1 MNVIPPRSVLAALL
15 FAGAA
20 VSVPVA
26 AQEPKPPAQT
36 TEMAAS
42 ESTFKLRA
50 ERNVVVVR
58 VVVRDVSGK
67 AVTGLYKE
75 DFRLFDNGKPQ
86 TIFDFSAESPA
97 TKLGPAAPG
106 PAAQPSAAAPTEAE
120 HPVIMPERFV
130 ALFFDDVHIS
140 FSDMVRTR
148 DAAGRY
154 ISTNLQP
161 SDRAALFTAS
171 GDTHLDFTADR
182 DRLRD
187 ALLRIRQHPMPAVSS
202 ACPKIDDYQAYQIVE
217 QEDQTAL
224 QVAEQDALVDCCARA
239 ANCPQMDP
247 NYLESVS
254 REILDQVEFSSRQ
267 VFQALELLA
276 RQMATQPGQ
285 RSVVFLSPGFFTEMQ
300 TYDLNQVVDRAL
312 RAGVVINTLDARG
325 LYVDLPLGDASQETV
340 GAVVQMAGPKSR
352 IHQQSMMAQTGVLA
366 ALASGT
372 GGIYFHDS
380 NDYDAGFRRT
390 GGLPEASYVLTFSP
404 ENLKSDGTFHKLKV
418 TLANPSHL
426 AVQARRGYYAPKKSE
441 DLAARA
447 DDEIKD
453 EVFSRDELRELPMDV
468 HTRFFKTDSVNAKL
482 SVSAHVDVSSIHFR
496 QEQDRHGDDMILV
509 AALFDSD
516 GHYLTGTQAKYEL
529 HLRDATFN
537 QVVHS
542 GIFLKANLD
551 AKVGTY
557 LMRVVVR
564 DAESAR
570 LSTTNITVEIPY

>member
-15 FAGAA
+15 FAAAA
-20 VSVPVA
+20 VSVSGA
-26 AQEPKPPAQT
+26 AQEPKPPAPT
-36 TEMAAS
+36 TEMVPS

-50 ERNVVVVR
+50 ERNLVVVR
-58 VVVRDVSGK
+58 IVVRDASGK
-67 AVTGLYKE
+67 AVTGLHKE

-86 TIFDFSAESPA
+86 TVSGFSAESPE
-97 TKLGPAAPG
+97 TEPSSAA
-106 PAAQPSAAAPTEAE
+106 AALPSAAAPTEAE
-120 HPVIMPERFV
+120 HPVIMPDRFV

-140 FSDMVRTR
+140 FQDLVRTR

-182 DRLRD
+182 DRLHD
-187 ALLRIRQHPMPAVSS
+187 ALLRIRQHPMPA
-202 ACPKIDDYQAYQIVE
+202 AGGCPKIDEYQAFQIAE
-217 QEDQTAL
+217 QHDPTAI
-224 QVAEQDALVDCCARA
+224 QVAAADALRECCPGLPT
-239 ANCPQMDP
+239 CPDASP
-247 NYLESVS
+247 NYLEAES
-254 REILDQVEFSSRQ
+254 RSILDQVEFSSRR
-267 VFQALELLA
+267 VFQSLESLA

-325 LYVDLPLGDASQETV
+325 VYVDLPFGDASQQGSV
-340 GAVVQMAGPKSR
+340 DPRVAGLRSQ
-352 IHQQSMMAQTGVLA
+352 IHQQSMLAQTGVLS

-372 GGIYFHDS
+372 GGVYFHDS

-418 TLANPSHL
+418 TLANRSHL
-426 AVQARRGYYAPKKSE
+426 TVQARPGYYAPKKSE

-447 DDEIKD
+447 DDEIK
-453 EVFSRDELRELPMDV
+453 EAVFSREEVRELPMDV
-468 HTRFFKTDSVNAKL
+468 NTRFYKTDSVNAKL
-482 SVSAHVDVSSIHFR
+482 SVSAHVDMSSIHFR
-496 QEQDRHGDDMILV
+496 QEQDRHRDGMILV
-509 AALFDSD
+509 AALFDSN
-516 GHYLTGTQAKYEL
+516 GRFVTGTQTKYEL
-529 HLRDATFN
+529 YLRDATLN
-537 QVVHS
+537 QVVRG
-542 GIFLKANLD
+542 GIFLKADLD

-570 LSTTNITVEIPY
+570 ISTTNITVEIPY

>member
-20 VSVPVA
+20 VSVPGA
-26 AQEPKPPAQT
+26 AQEPKPPAPT

-58 VVVRDVSGK
+58 VVVRDASGK
-67 AVTGLYKE
+67 AVTGLHKE

-86 TIFDFSAESPA
+86 TIVGFSIEPLE
-97 TKLGPAAPG
+97 TKPGPEAPGTAAP
-106 PAAQPSAAAPTEAE
+106 PSAAAPTEAE

-140 FSDMVRTR
+140 FEDLVRTR

-154 ISTNLQP
+154 IATNLQP

-182 DRLRD
+182 DQLHA
-187 ALLRIRQHPMPAVSS
+187 ALLRIRQHPMPTANGM
-202 ACPKIDDYQAYQIVE
+202 CPKIDEYQAYEIVE
-217 QEDQTAL
+217 QEDPTAL
-224 QVAEQDALVDCCARA
+224 QVAQADALVECCAHQT
-239 ANCPQMDP
+239 NCPQQEP
-247 NYLESVS
+247 NYLKAES
-254 REILDQVEFSSRQ
+254 RNLLDQVEFSSRY
-267 VFQALELLA
+267 VFQSLESLA

-285 RSVVFLSPGFFTEMQ
+285 RSVVFLSPGFFSEMQ
-300 TYDLNQVVDRAL
+300 TYDLNEVVDRAL

-340 GAVVQMAGPKSR
+340 GSLQVAGLR
-352 IHQQSMMAQTGVLA
+352 TQIHQQSMLAQTGVLS

-372 GGIYFHDS
+372 GGVYFHDS

-404 ENLKSDGTFHKLKV
+404 ENLKADGAFHNLKV
-418 TLANPSHL
+418 TLANASHL
-426 AVQARRGYYAPKKSE
+426 TVQARRGYYAPRKSE
-441 DLAARA
+441 DPAVRA
-447 DDEIKD
+447 DEEIRE
-453 EVFSRDELRELPMDV
+453 EVFSRDEVRELPMKV
-468 HTRFFKTDSVNAKL
+468 NTRFYKTDSVNAKL
-482 SVSAHVDVSSIHFR
+482 SVSAHVDASSIHFR
-496 QEQDRHGDDMILV
+496 QELDRHGDDMILV
-509 AALFDSD
+509 AALFDSN
-516 GHYLTGTQAKYEL
+516 GNYVTGTQTKYVL
-529 HLRDATFN
+529 HLRDATLN
-537 QVVHS
+537 QVVHG
-542 GIFLKANLD
+542 GIFLKADMD

-570 LSTTNITVEIPY
+570 ISTTNITVEIPY

>member
-15 FAGAA
+15 FAAAA
-20 VSVPVA
+20 VSVPGA
-26 AQEPKPPAQT
+26 AQESKPPAQT
-36 TEMAAS
+36 TEMATS
-42 ESTFKLRA
+42 ESTFKLRV
-50 ERNVVVVR
+50 ERNLVVVR
-58 VVVRDVSGK
+58 IVVRDASGK
-67 AVTGLYKE
+67 AVTGLHKE

-86 TIFDFSAESPA
+86 TVSAFSAESPE

-120 HPVIMPERFV
+120 HPVIMPDRFV

-140 FSDMVRTR
+140 FEDLVRTR

-182 DRLRD
+182 DQLHA

-202 ACPKIDDYQAYQIVE
+202 MCPKIDEYQAYQIAE
-217 QEDQTAL
+217 QEDPTAL
-224 QVAEQDALVDCCARA
+224 QVAVADALLECCPGLPS
-239 ANCPQMDP
+239 CPEADP
-247 NYLESVS
+247 HYLEFGS
-254 REILDQVEFSSRQ
+254 RNILDQVEFSSRR
-267 VFQALELLA
+267 VFQSLESLA

-325 LYVDLPLGDASQETV
+325 LYVDLPFGDASQQGSV
-340 GAVVQMAGPKSR
+340 NPRVAGLRSI
-352 IHQQSMMAQTGVLA
+352 IHQESRLAQTGVLS
-366 ALASGT
+366 ALATGT
-372 GGIYFHDS
+372 GGVYFHDS

-418 TLANPSHL
+418 TLANTSHL
-426 AVQARRGYYAPKKSE
+426 TVQARPGYYAPKKSE

-447 DDEIKD
+447 DDEIK
-453 EVFSRDELRELPMDV
+453 EAVFSREELRELPMDV
-468 HTRFFKTDSVNAKL
+468 NTRFYKTDSMNAKL

-496 QEQDRHGDDMILV
+496 QEQDRHRDGMILV

-516 GHYLTGTQAKYEL
+516 GRFVTGTQTKYEL
-529 HLRDATFN
+529 YLRDATLN
-537 QVVHS
+537 QMVRG
-542 GIFLKANLD
+542 GIFLKADLD

-570 LSTTNITVEIPY
+570 ISTTNITVEIPY

>member
-20 VSVPVA
+20 VSVLGA

-36 TEMAAS
+36 SEMAAS

-50 ERNVVVVR
+50 ERNLVVVR
-58 VVVRDVSGK
+58 VVVRDASGK
-67 AVTGLYKE
+67 AVTGLHKE

-86 TIFDFSAESPA
+86 TIFGFSIESPE
-97 TKLGPAAPG
+97 TKLGSAAAA

-120 HPVIMPERFV
+120 HPVIMPDRFV
-130 ALFFDDVHIS
+130 ALFFDDVNIS
-140 FSDMVRTR
+140 FPDLVRTR

-154 ISTNLQP
+154 IATNLQP

-182 DRLRD
+182 DKLHD
-187 ALLRIRQHPMPAVSS
+187 ALLRIRQHPMPAVGG
-202 ACPKIDDYQAYQIVE
+202 ACPKIDEYQAYQIVE
-217 QEDQTAL
+217 QRDPTAI
-224 QVAEQDALVDCCARA
+224 QVAEADALVECCGGQTP
-239 ANCPQMDP
+239 CPEQDP
-247 NYLESVS
+247 RYLEPIS
-254 REILDQVEFSSRQ
+254 RNTLAQVEFMSRY
-267 VFQALELLA
+267 VFQSLESLV

-285 RSVVFLSPGFFTEMQ
+285 RSVVFLSPGFFTETE

-325 LYVDLPLGDASQETV
+325 LYVDLPFGDASTQQV
-340 GAVVQMAGPKSR
+340 GAVIQMAGLKSQ
-352 IHQQSMMAQTGVLA
+352 IHQQSMLAQTGVLS

-372 GGIYFHDS
+372 GGVYFHDS

-390 GGLPEASYVLTFSP
+390 GGFPEASYVLTFSP
-404 ENLKSDGTFHKLKV
+404 ENLKLDGAFHNLKV
-418 TLANPSHL
+418 TLANTSHL
-426 AVQARRGYYAPKKSE
+426 TVQARRGYYAPKKSE

-447 DDEIKD
+447 DDEIREEVFTRD
-453 EVFSRDELRELPMDV
+453 EVRELPMDV
-468 HTRFFKTDSVNAKL
+468 HTRFYKTDSVNAKL

-496 QEQDRHGDDMILV
+496 QEQDRHRDVMILV

-516 GHYLTGTQAKYEL
+516 GHFVTGTQTKYEL
-529 HLRDATFN
+529 YLRDPTLN
-537 QVVHS
+537 QMVRG

-557 LMRVVVR
+557 LMRVVIR
-564 DAESAR
+564 DAESGR
-570 LSTTNITVEIPY
+570 ISTSNNTVEIPY